1 VTFLDSQN
9 KSYPVHTNSLKFKA
23 NIADIKLSYD
33 EEMLAVALDANQE
46 ENARIYFFS
55 ATETGGLLTNRLDDK
70 VVSLVTALEFID
82 FSTDNF
88 YLVYKD
94 NFEEVVIIDISN
106 INRVNISN
114 MEFDIEWY

>member
-1 VTFLDSQN
+1 
-9 KSYPVHTNSLKFKA
+9 
-23 NIADIKLSYD
+23 
-33 EEMLAVALDANQE
+33 MLAVALDPNQE

-55 ATETGGLLTNRLDDK
+55 ATDNELLFSDKMEDK
-70 VVSLVTALEFID
+70 VVSLATALEFID

-114 MEFDIEWY
+114 MEFDIEW